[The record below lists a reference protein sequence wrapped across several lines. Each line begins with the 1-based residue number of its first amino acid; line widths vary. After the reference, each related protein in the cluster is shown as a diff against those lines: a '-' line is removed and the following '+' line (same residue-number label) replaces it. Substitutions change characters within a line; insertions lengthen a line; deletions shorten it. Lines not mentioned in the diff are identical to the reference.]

1 MLLTHT
7 ATTRSLSYVR
17 SQLSVPEVHEVV
29 QLAFLAGLTQRLPAR
44 HYILKGGANLRL
56 FLGSPRSSEDMDF
69 DAIDIPDWKLADKVN
84 EALRAPVVGL
94 ILRSHGLTVTR
105 AGSQKQTTTTQRWA
119 VEVQAPGHRLT
130 ISTAGEFSHRVSS
143 TGSLEEA
150 RSSARADPIDARIA
164 GRYGAPPIVLPH
176 YLPAAAIVQKIG
188 ALAQR
193 AVNQP
198 RDVFD
203 LDLVLGR
210 HPDEAPSKGDVDPER
225 AQRAAERATEL
236 ERSAFEDAVLPF
248 IDLEVRSF
256 YETPE
261 AWSAMQDRVVTYLLG
276 LV

>member
-1 MLLTHT
+1 MR
-7 ATTRSLSYVR
+7 TR
-17 SQLSVPEVHEVV
+17 LSVPEVHEVV

-56 FLGSPRSSEDMDF
+56 FLKSPRSSEDMDF
-69 DAIDIPDWKLADKVN
+69 DAIDIPEWKLADKVN
-84 EALRAPVVGL
+84 ESLRAPVVGL
-94 ILRSHGLTVTR
+94 ILRSHGLTITR

-130 ISTAGEFSHRVSS
+130 VSTAGEFSHRVSAAS
-143 TGSLEEA
+143 RHEEA
-150 RSSARADPIDARIA
+150 RSNARADPIDARIA

-176 YLPAAAIVQKIG
+176 YLPAAAIDQKIR

-203 LDLVLGR
+203 LDLLLGR
-210 HPDEAPSKGDVDPER
+210 YPDEAPTKGEVDSEH

-236 ERSAFEDAVLPF
+236 EPTAFQDAVVPY
-248 IDLEVRSF
+248 IDLEVRPF

-261 AWSAMQDRVVTYLLG
+261 AWSSMQDRVVTYILG

>member
-1 MLLTHT
+1 MK
-7 ATTRSLSYVR
+7 AR
-17 SQLSVPEVHEVV
+17 LSVPEVHEVV

-56 FLGSPRSSEDMDF
+56 FLESPRSSEDMDF
-69 DAIDIPDWKLADKVN
+69 DAIDIPAWKLAEKVN
-84 EALRAPVVGL
+84 DSLRAPVVEL
-94 ILRSHGLTVTR
+94 ILRSHGLTATR
-105 AGSQKQTTTTQRWA
+105 AGSQKQTTTTQRWS

-143 TGSLEEA
+143 TGRDEEA
-150 RSSARADPIDARIA
+150 HSEARADPIDSRIA

-176 YLPAAAIVQKIG
+176 YVPAAAIAQKIG
-188 ALAQR
+188 ALALR

-203 LDLVLGR
+203 LDLLLGR
-210 HPDEAPSKGDVDPER
+210 HPQEAPWKGTVDPER

-236 ERSAFEDAVLPF
+236 DPSAFGDAVLPF

-256 YETPE
+256 YASPG
-261 AWSAMQDRVVTYLLG
+261 AWSAMQDRVVAYLLG

>member
-1 MLLTHT
+1 
-7 ATTRSLSYVR
+7 V
-17 SQLSVPEVHEVV
+17 
-29 QLAFLAGLTQRLPAR
+29 AGLTQHLPAR

-69 DAIDIPDWKLADKVN
+69 DAVDIPDWKLTDKVN

-105 AGSQKQTTTTQRWA
+105 AGSQKQTSTTQRWA

-130 ISTAGEFSHRVSS
+130 ISTAGEFSHRASS
-143 TGSLEEA
+143 TGKLDEA
-150 RSSARADPIDARIA
+150 RSSARADPIDARVA

-176 YLPAAAIVQKIG
+176 YLPAAAIAQKIG

-193 AVNQP
+193 AVSQP

-203 LDLVLGR
+203 LDLLLSK
-210 HPDEAPSKGDVDPER
+210 HPTEAPTKADVDPEL

-236 ERSAFEDAVLPF
+236 DRSAFEDAVLPY
-248 IDLEVRSF
+248 IDLEVRPF
-256 YETPE
+256 YATPE
-261 AWSAMQDRVVTYLLG
+261 AWSAMQTRVVTFLLG
-276 LV
+276 LL

>member
-1 MLLTHT
+1 MR
-7 ATTRSLSYVR
+7 ARLSI
-17 SQLSVPEVHEVV
+17 PEVHEVV

-56 FLGSPRSSEDMDF
+56 FLESPRSSEDMDF
-69 DAIDIPDWKLADKVN
+69 DAIDIPEWKLADKVN
-84 EALRAPVVGL
+84 ESLRAPVVGL

-105 AGSQKQTTTTQRWA
+105 SGSQKQTATTQRWA
-119 VEVQAPGHRLT
+119 VEIQAPGHRLT
-130 ISTAGEFSHRVSS
+130 ISTAGEFSHRVNSA
-143 TGSLEEA
+143 GGHEEA
-150 RSSARADPIDARIA
+150 RPNARADPIDARIA

-176 YLPAAAIVQKIG
+176 YLPAAAITQKVG

-203 LDLVLGR
+203 LDLLLGR
-210 HPDEAPSKGDVDPER
+210 HPEDAPARGDVDPER

-236 ERSAFEDAVLPF
+236 EFEAFRDGVLPF

-256 YETPE
+256 YEAPE

>member
-1 MLLTHT
+1 MRQQVVVLI
-7 ATTRSLSYVR
+7 AMRTR
-17 SQLSVPEVHEVV
+17 LSVPEVHEVV

-84 EALRAPVVGL
+84 DSLRAPVVGL
-94 ILRSHGLTVTR
+94 ILRTHGFTVTR
-105 AGSQKQTTTTQRWA
+105 AGSQKQTGTTQRWA

-130 ISTAGEFSHRVSS
+130 ISTAGEFNHRVSAAGLHES
-143 TGSLEEA
+143 A
-150 RSSARADPIDARIA
+150 RSSARADPIDPRIA

-176 YLPAAAIVQKIG
+176 YLPAAAITQKIG

-193 AVNQP
+193 TVNQP

-203 LDLVLGR
+203 LDLLLGR
-210 HPDEAPSKGDVDPER
+210 HPDETPKKGDIDPER
-225 AQRAAERATEL
+225 TQRAAERATEL
-236 ERSAFEDAVLPF
+236 EFDAFRDAVLPF
-248 IDLEVRSF
+248 IDLEVRPF
-256 YETPE
+256 YDTPA
-261 AWSAMQDRVVTYLLG
+261 AWSAMQDRVATYLLG

>member
-1 MLLTHT
+1 
-7 ATTRSLSYVR
+7 
-17 SQLSVPEVHEVV
+17 
-29 QLAFLAGLTQRLPAR
+29 
-44 HYILKGGANLRL
+44 
-56 FLGSPRSSEDMDF
+56 MDF

-84 EALRAPVVGL
+84 DALRAPVVGL

-105 AGSQKQTTTTQRWA
+105 AGGQKQTTTTQRWA

-130 ISTAGEFSHRVSS
+130 ISTSGEFSHRVSS
-143 TGSLEEA
+143 TGRREEA
-150 RSSARADPIDARIA
+150 RSGALADPIDARIA

-176 YLPAAAIVQKIG
+176 YLPGAAITQKIG

-203 LDLVLGR
+203 LDLLLSR

-236 ERSAFEDAVLPF
+236 ERSSFEDAVLPF
-248 IDLEVRSF
+248 IDLEVRPF
-256 YETPE
+256 YATPGT
-261 AWSAMQDRVVTYLLG
+261 WSAMQDRVVTYLLG

>member
-1 MLLTHT
+1 M
-7 ATTRSLSYVR
+7 RPRLSI
-17 SQLSVPEVHEVV
+17 PGVHEVV

-56 FLGSPRSSEDMDF
+56 FLESPRSSEDMDF
-69 DAIDIPDWKLADKVN
+69 DAVDIPDWKLADKVN
-84 EALRAPVVGL
+84 DALRAPVVGL

-105 AGSQKQTTTTQRWA
+105 AGSQKQTATTQRWA

-143 TGSLEEA
+143 TGQHEEA
-150 RSSARADPIDARIA
+150 RSGARADPIDARLA

-176 YLPAAAIVQKIG
+176 YLPAAAIAQKID
-188 ALAQR
+188 ALALR

-203 LDLVLGR
+203 LDLLLAR
-210 HPDEAPSKGDVDPER
+210 YPDEAPAKGGVDPER

-236 ERSAFEDAVLPF
+236 DRSAFEDAVLPY
-248 IDLEVRSF
+248 IDLEVRAF
-256 YETPE
+256 FE
-261 AWSAMQDRVVTYLLG
+261 APDSWSVMQDRVVTYLLG

>member
-1 MLLTHT
+1 MKTRLT
-7 ATTRSLSYVR
+7 L
-17 SQLSVPEVHEVV
+17 PEVHEVV
-29 QLAFLAGLTQRLPAR
+29 QLAFLAGLTQRLSAR

-56 FLGSPRSSEDMDF
+56 FLNSPRSSKDMDF

-84 EALRAPVVGL
+84 ESLRAPVVGL
-94 ILRSHGLTVTR
+94 ILRTHGFTVAR
-105 AGSQKQTTTTQRWA
+105 AGSQMQTGTTQRWA

-130 ISTAGEFSHRVSS
+130 ISTAGEFSHRVSAAGLHES
-143 TGSLEEA
+143 A
-150 RSSARADPIDARIA
+150 RSSASADPIDPRIA

-176 YLPAAAIVQKIG
+176 YLPAAAISQKIE

-203 LDLVLGR
+203 LDLLLAR
-210 HPDEAPSKGDVDPER
+210 HPDAAPTKGDLDSER

-236 ERSAFEDAVLPF
+236 EFGAFRDAVLPF
-248 IDLEVRSF
+248 IDMEVRSF
-256 YETPE
+256 YDTPA
-261 AWSAMQDRVVTYLLG
+261 AWSAMQDRVATCLLE